1 MDLLTCASKPITF
14 YLVKINIVDEII
26 SKSYDLNCNG
36 LVCPLPV
43 ARTKRKLNEMDAGD
57 ILEVIGDFSESG
69 ENIKRYIE
77 KHGDKVLEFKIEGE
91 NYYIKI
97 EKA

>member
-1 MDLLTCASKPITF
+1 MSKN
-14 YLVKINIVDEII
+14 YKIKLD
-26 SKSYDLNCNG
+26 G

-43 ARTKRKLNEMDAGD
+43 ARTKKKLTEMEVED
-57 ILEVIGDFSESG
+57 ILEVTGDFSESG

>member
-1 MDLLTCASKPITF
+1 MNNNYKLKLD
-14 YLVKINIVDEII
+14 
-26 SKSYDLNCNG
+26 G

-43 ARTKRKLNEMDAGD
+43 ARTKKKLTEMDVGD
-57 ILEVIGDFSESG
+57 ILEVTGDFSESG

-91 NYYIKI
+91 DYYIKI

>member
-1 MDLLTCASKPITF
+1 METG
-14 YLVKINIVDEII
+14 E
-26 SKSYDLNCNG
+26 
-36 LVCPLPV
+36 
-43 ARTKRKLNEMDAGD
+43 
-57 ILEVIGDFSESG
+57 ILEVTGDFSESG

-97 EKA
+97 KKA

>member
-1 MDLLTCASKPITF
+1 MKEP
-14 YLVKINIVDEII
+14 
-26 SKSYDLNCNG
+26 YDLDLSG

-43 ARTKRKLNEMDAGD
+43 AKTKRKLSEMDKGE
-57 ILEVIGDFSESG
+57 ILVVSGDFGEAG
-69 ENIKRYIE
+69 ENIKRYLETHRE
-77 KHGDKVLEFKIEGE
+77 KLLDFKLEGE